1 MICWSCM
8 LRTAKARAPAASSS
22 MLLSLQPQ
30 PPLRPVPTASSSL
43 LPAILLHV
51 GILSSELCTAI
62 AVVVV
67 LLLLQMIRQ

>member
-8 LRTAKARAPAASSS
+8 FRMPKARAPAASSS

-43 LPAILLHV
+43 LPTILHV